1 VLTRSSSYE
10 LDVVSG
16 AITPVMTD
24 HGLIEI
30 IDSTRTKV
38 AGGVVYAGTV
48 VHCAT
53 HGTSIWMADPKEAES
68 YFGSLAEL
76 CALGSYADV
85 QRKAAAIYRA
95 GGVEPIRITPA
106 MAEADVRSSSGST
119 YRTLLNFENS
129 GGSAR
134 IVDWACECPWSK
146 WNYERAPEYKY
157 LEHRKCAHALAFLYM
172 LQAFKQVT
180 DPYLKEGMAQL
191 YCWDPD
197 GHEMVIDGRKIRHLS
212 EEERTHENGAS
223 YVVLS
228 DGRDSFTA
236 PAEDWDAVKHL
247 SQYARVQ
254 RRALENYPGQR
265 GQKFKVSDEVTVMR
279 SGGPNP
285 SSWTGTVEETTGSG
299 KVTRIQVGD
308 SDLRIDL
315 GPTDA
320 IELNSG

>member
-38 AGGVVYAGTV
+38 AGGAVYAGTV

-180 DPYLKEGMAQL
+180 DPYLKGS
-191 YCWDPD
+191 
-197 GHEMVIDGRKIRHLS
+197 K
-212 EEERTHENGAS
+212 
-223 YVVLS
+223 
-228 DGRDSFTA
+228 
-236 PAEDWDAVKHL
+236 
-247 SQYARVQ
+247 VQ
-254 RRALENYPGQR
+254 RQALENYPGQR